1 MSALIIL
8 TIVCALTYTFEIV
21 FGLAGTILMLPLL
34 SFLFPA
40 KTLVIYSVLPQILV
54 AVIGLVRSPKKVD
67 RQFMAGMLF
76 FAGLGAIA
84 GFTCC
89 SIMLSA
95 VDVFQVLLASA
106 ITAAGLFLVIAPHR
120 AKFNPVGM
128 RVMDTLAGTSQ
139 ALFGISGPI
148 AMTRLLA
155 TYRDKNTVRHYAFA
169 FFLAMN
175 SLRATEYSIHG
186 TYTEEIL
193 WMMAVSA
200 PFLAVTLWFSNQLHL
215 HINEQSVQESR
226 GVDDPGWRALAFL
239 SLSLHHRKTQ
249 KA

>member
-8 TIVCALTYTFEIV
+8 TLVCALTYTFEIV

-34 SFLFPA
+34 SFLFPV

-84 GFTCC
+84 GFTLFY
-89 SIMLSA
+89 MLSA
-95 VDVFQVLLASA
+95 SVFQVLLASA

-120 AKFNPVGM
+120 AKFNPAGM

-175 SLRATEYSIHG
+175 GLRAVEYSIHG

-215 HINEQSVQESR
+215 HINEQMFRKVVSWMILI
-226 GVDDPGWRALAFL
+226 GGL
-239 SLSLHHRKTQ
+239 SLFYR
-249 KA
+249 

>member
-1 MSALIIL
+1 MLALAIL
-8 TIVCALTYTFEIV
+8 TIVCVLTYTFEIV

-34 SFLFPA
+34 SFLYDT

-67 RQFMAGMLF
+67 TRFMAGMLF

-84 GFTCC
+84 GF
-89 SIMLSA
+89 ILFYYFSA
-95 VDVFQVLLASA
+95 SVFQVLLASA
-106 ITAAGLFLVIAPHR
+106 ISAAGLFLVIAPHKAR
-120 AKFNPVGM
+120 FGPMGM

-155 TYRDKNTVRHYAFA
+155 TFREKATVRHYAFA

-175 SLRATEYSIHG
+175 CLRAVEYLFHG
-186 TYTEEIL
+186 TYTDEIVEML
-193 WMMAVSA
+193 VFSA

-215 HINEQSVQESR
+215 HINERTFRRVVSWMILFGGLTLFYR
-226 GVDDPGWRALAFL
+226 
-239 SLSLHHRKTQ
+239 
-249 KA
+249 

>member
-34 SFLFPA
+34 SFLYDA

-84 GFTCC
+84 GFA
-89 SIMLSA
+89 LFYYFSA
-95 VDVFQVLLASA
+95 SVFQVLLASA

-128 RVMDTLAGTSQ
+128 RIMDTLAGTSQ

-175 SLRATEYSIHG
+175 SLRAIEYSIHG

-215 HINEQSVQESR
+215 HINEQMFRKVVAWMILV
-226 GVDDPGWRALAFL
+226 GGL
-239 SLSLHHRKTQ
+239 SLFYR
-249 KA
+249 

>member
-8 TIVCALTYTFEIV
+8 TLVCALTYTFEIV

-40 KTLVIYSVLPQILV
+40 KTLVVYSVLPQILV

-67 RQFMAGMLF
+67 RKFLLGMLL
-76 FAGLGAIA
+76 FAFMGAVV
-84 GFTCC
+84 GFTLFYNV
-89 SIMLSA
+89 SSGT
-95 VDVFQVLLASA
+95 FQMLLATA
-106 ITAAGLFLVIAPHR
+106 ITATGLFLVIAPHR
-120 AKFNPVGM
+120 AKFNPAGM

-175 SLRATEYSIHG
+175 GLRAIEYAIHG
-186 TYTEEIL
+186 TYTEQIL

-215 HINEQSVQESR
+215 HINERMFRKVVSWMILV
-226 GVDDPGWRALAFL
+226 GGL
-239 SLSLHHRKTQ
+239 SLFYR
-249 KA
+249 

>member
-8 TIVCALTYTFEIV
+8 TLVCALTYSFEIV

-34 SFLFPA
+34 SFLYDA

-54 AVIGLVRSPKKVD
+54 AAIGLVRSPKKVD

-84 GFTCC
+84 GFA
-89 SIMLSA
+89 LFYYFSA
-95 VDVFQVLLASA
+95 SVFQVLLASA
-106 ITAAGLFLVIAPHR
+106 ITAAGLFLVMTPHR
-120 AKFNPVGM
+120 AKFNPAGM

-155 TYRDKNTVRHYAFA
+155 TYQDKNTVRHYAFA

-175 SLRATEYSIHG
+175 GLRATEYAFHG
-186 TYTEEIL
+186 TYTKEIL
-193 WMMAVSA
+193 QMMLVSG

-215 HINEQSVQESR
+215 HINEQVFR
-226 GVDDPGWRALAFL
+226 KVVAWVILLGGL
-239 SLSLHHRKTQ
+239 SLFYR
-249 KA
+249 

>member
-1 MSALIIL
+1 MFALIIL

-34 SFLFPA
+34 SFLYDA

-54 AVIGLVRSPKKVD
+54 AVIGLVRSPIKID
-67 RQFMAGMLF
+67 RNFLAGMLL
-76 FAGLGAIA
+76 FAFMGAVA
-84 GFTCC
+84 GFALFYY
-89 SIMLSA
+89 LSA
-95 VDVFQVLLASA
+95 GTFQMLLAAA

-120 AKFNPVGM
+120 AKFNPTGM

-155 TYRDKNTVRHYAFA
+155 TYRDKNTVRHHAFA

-175 SLRATEYSIHG
+175 SLRAAEYTVHG

-215 HINEQSVQESR
+215 HINEQLFRKVVSWMILL
-226 GVDDPGWRALAFL
+226 GGL
-239 SLSLHHRKTQ
+239 SLFYR
-249 KA
+249 

>member
-8 TIVCALTYTFEIV
+8 TLVCALTYTFEIV

-34 SFLFPA
+34 SFLYDT

-54 AVIGLVRSPKKVD
+54 AVIGLARSPKKVD
-67 RQFMAGMLF
+67 KKFLLGMLV
-76 FAGLGAIA
+76 FAFMGAIV
-84 GFTCC
+84 GFTLFYNV
-89 SIMLSA
+89 SSGT
-95 VDVFQVLLASA
+95 FQMLLAAA
-106 ITAAGLFLVIAPHR
+106 ITVAGLFLVVVPHR
-120 AKFNPVGM
+120 AKFNPAGM
-128 RVMDTLAGTSQ
+128 RIMDTLAGTSQ

-175 SLRATEYSIHG
+175 SLRATEYAVHG
-186 TYTEEIL
+186 TYTGEIL

-215 HINEQSVQESR
+215 HINEQVFR
-226 GVDDPGWRALAFL
+226 KVVAWMILIGGL
-239 SLSLHHRKTQ
+239 SLFYR
-249 KA
+249 

>member
-34 SFLFPA
+34 SYLYDV

-54 AVIGLVRSPKKVD
+54 AIIGLARSPKKVN

-84 GFTCC
+84 GFA
-89 SIMLSA
+89 LFYYFSA
-95 VDVFQVLLASA
+95 SAFQVLLASA
-106 ITAAGLFLVIAPHR
+106 ITVTGLFLVIAPHR

-128 RVMDTLAGTSQ
+128 RVMDTIAGTSQ

-175 SLRATEYSIHG
+175 SLRAIEYSIHG

-193 WMMAVSA
+193 WMMTVSA

-215 HINEQSVQESR
+215 HINEQMFRKVVAWMILV
-226 GVDDPGWRALAFL
+226 GGL
-239 SLSLHHRKTQ
+239 SLFYR
-249 KA
+249 

>member
-8 TIVCALTYTFEIV
+8 TLVCALTYTFEIV
-21 FGLAGTILMLPLL
+21 FGLAGTILMIPLL
-34 SFLFPA
+34 SFLFPV
-40 KTLVIYSVLPQILV
+40 KTLVVYSVLPQVLV
-54 AVIGLVRSPKKVD
+54 ATIGIMRSPKKID
-67 RQFMAGMLF
+67 RKFLGGMLV
-76 FAGLGAIA
+76 FAFMGAVV
-84 GFTCC
+84 GFTLFYNV
-89 SIMLSA
+89 SSET
-95 VDVFQVLLASA
+95 FRVLLAA
-106 ITAAGLFLVIAPHR
+106 GITATGLFMVIAPHR
-120 AKFNPVGM
+120 AKFNPAGL
-128 RVMDTLAGTSQ
+128 RAMDTLAGTSQ

-175 SLRATEYSIHG
+175 SLRAIEYSIHG

-215 HINEQSVQESR
+215 HINERMFRKVVAWMILV
-226 GVDDPGWRALAFL
+226 GGF
-239 SLSLHHRKTQ
+239 SLFYR
-249 KA
+249 